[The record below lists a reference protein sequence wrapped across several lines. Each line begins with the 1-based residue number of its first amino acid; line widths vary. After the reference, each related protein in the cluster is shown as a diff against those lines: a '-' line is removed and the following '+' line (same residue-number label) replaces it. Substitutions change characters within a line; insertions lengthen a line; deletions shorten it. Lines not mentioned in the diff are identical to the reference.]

1 MEEKM
6 KLFILGATR
15 GTGRRL
21 IEQALDKG
29 HQVTAFVRDP
39 AKLGI
44 KHANLQIVQG
54 DVMDLI
60 AVEQAVK
67 GQDVVLSAIGVPPSS
82 KDPIRAEGTRN
93 IIRAMEKIGVRRFI
107 SLSSHGVGDT
117 REMLPFLYKY
127 FIVPIFLRRVFADH
141 EVQEDY
147 IKQSRLDWTIVRP
160 TALTD
165 GQRTGAYRQG
175 VPVTE
180 KNLKKKISRADVADF
195 MLRQLAEDTYLRK
208 TPTISY

>member
-1 MEEKM
+1 M
-6 KLFILGATR
+6 KLLIFGATR
-15 GTGRRL
+15 GTGHKL
-21 IEQALDKG
+21 IEQALDQG

-54 DVMDLI
+54 DVMNSA
-60 AVEQAVK
+60 AVEQAVR
-67 GQDVVLSAIGVPPSS
+67 GQEVVLSAIGAPPSS

-117 REMLPFLYKY
+117 REMLP
-127 FIVPIFLRRVFADH
+127 VPIFLRRVFADH

-165 GQRTGAYRQG
+165 GQRMGAYRHG

-180 KNLKKKISRADVADF
+180 KNLKNKISRADVADF
-195 MLRQLAEDTYLRK
+195 MLKQLAEDTYLRK

>member
-1 MEEKM
+1 M
-6 KLFILGATR
+6 KLLIFGATR
-15 GTGRRL
+15 GTGHKL
-21 IEQALDKG
+21 IEQALDQG

-54 DVMDLI
+54 DVMNSA
-60 AVEQAVK
+60 AVEQAVR
-67 GQDVVLSAIGVPPSS
+67 GQEVVLSAIGAPPSS

-117 REMLPFLYKY
+117 RE
-127 FIVPIFLRRVFADH
+127 VPIFLRRVFADH

-165 GQRTGAYRQG
+165 GQRMGAYRHG

-180 KNLKKKISRADVADF
+180 KNLKNKISRADVADF
-195 MLRQLAEDTYLRK
+195 MLKQLAEDTYLRK

>member
-6 KLFILGATR
+6 KLLIFGATR
-15 GTGRRL
+15 GTGHKL
-21 IEQALDKG
+21 IEQALDQG
-29 HQVTAFVRDP
+29 HRVTAFVRDP

-54 DVMDLI
+54 DVMNSA

-67 GQDVVLSAIGVPPSS
+67 GQDVVLSAIGAPPSS

-117 REMLPFLYKY
+117 RETLPLLYKY
-127 FIVPIFLRRVFADH
+127 VIVPIFLRRVFADH

-165 GQRTGAYRQG
+165 GQRTGAYRHC

-180 KNLKKKISRADVADF
+180 KNHNNKISRADVADF
-195 MLRQLAEDTYLRK
+195 MLKQLAEDTYLRK